1 VWYAL
6 GAAANDTLFALYL
19 DGEPFDPRD
28 VYILR
33 QARWVSF
40 GVVLDFDRDG
50 FPETL
55 PAGDL
60 EDRGQPPARL
70 EPFPPVVH
78 AAPCS

>member
-1 VWYAL
+1 
-6 GAAANDTLFALYL
+6 
-19 DGEPFDPRD
+19 
-28 VYILR
+28 
-33 QARWVSF
+33 VSF